1 MGHRGIDIE
10 WPNDAR
16 SGSTLVHV
24 MVCCLTAPMHYMIQC
39 RPSTELCSTRLIAI
53 LLGIL
58 KMIKSIV
65 LSLTNSHSIQCACA
79 CACVCVLC
87 PLLLPGNNSKAVDWL
102 RGALRWEPVWRH
114 IWHCGSDLM
123 PCTDTQSSHW
133 LRNSNF
139 SWIWNIHLGNKQFIA
154 KLKVIYAFIIGSD
167 NGLSPDRR
175 QAIIWTMLEYC

>member
-24 MVCCLTAPMHYMIQC
+24 MVCCLTAPRHYMIQC

-58 KMIKSIV
+58 KMIKLIV

-79 CACVCVLC
+79 CACACACVLC

-102 RGALRWEPVWRH
+102 RGALWWEPVWRH

-139 SWIWNIHLGNKQFIA
+139 SWIWIIHLGNKHLIA
-154 KLKVIYAFIIGSD
+154 NLKVVSLHKVIS
-167 NGLSPDRR
+167 
-175 QAIIWTMLEYC
+175 